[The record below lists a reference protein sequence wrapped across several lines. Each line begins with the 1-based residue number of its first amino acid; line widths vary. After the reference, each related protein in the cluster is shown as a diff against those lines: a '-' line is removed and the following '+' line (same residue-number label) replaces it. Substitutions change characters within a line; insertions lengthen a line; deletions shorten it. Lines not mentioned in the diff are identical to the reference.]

1 MDEPADTNELKILQV
16 GSIVRV
22 GVYRTSTE
30 LIPDTN
36 LGIVIEIENSR
47 QTSIFPIAK
56 IYNFSSKR
64 ITREFTTSLEIVS
77 ATYE

>member
-1 MDEPADTNELKILQV
+1 MDEPADTNEIKILQV

-22 GVYRTSTE
+22 GVYRTSISLVPE
-30 LIPDTN
+30 SN
-36 LGIVIEIENSR
+36 LGIVIEIENGR

-56 IYNFSSKR
+56 IYNFSSKK
-64 ITREFTTSLEIVS
+64 ITREFTTTLEIVS

>member
-1 MDEPADTNELKILQV
+1 MDEPADTNKLKILQV
-16 GSIVRV
+16 GSIVRI

-30 LIPDTN
+30 LIPDSN